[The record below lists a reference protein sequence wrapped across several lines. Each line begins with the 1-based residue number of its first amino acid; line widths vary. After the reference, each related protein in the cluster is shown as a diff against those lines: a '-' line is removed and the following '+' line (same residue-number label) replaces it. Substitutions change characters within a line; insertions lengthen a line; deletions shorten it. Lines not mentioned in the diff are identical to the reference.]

1 MLVGAAVL
9 RRSSI
14 AAVAFAALA
23 LSGCASSAPSASPV
37 DRDVSTSSSTPAGA
51 VSAPVSARQPRRI
64 HRLGPLQTVEHDW
77 RDINAGKYGAAFRYL
92 KPGSIPQGRAQFVS
106 DEQQAGIEKV
116 DFSGQLSARTAAS
129 ATVAVTSLTTQDAQ
143 FGCRDWTGSYQLSK
157 DGAHWLIDRASIAPS
172 SARLGSLNCLR
183 RARRAP
189 LRRGRPLRSRSK
201 VPVPQATRP
210 TSSSAPAMR
219 ASRIF
224 RTGMDTSC
232 NALTANGATP
242 ADSPGRAAYHGGEQC
257 SAGTTRPRVTG
268 LGRCF
273 RRLAGCFVGDL
284 TKRNQSRGQSQD
296 C

>member
-9 RRSSI
+9 RRSLI

-37 DRDVSTSSSTPAGA
+37 DRDVSTSSSSPAGA

-64 HRLGPLQTVEHDW
+64 HRLGPLQTVEHYW

-92 KPGSIPQGRAQFVS
+92 KPGSIPQGQAQFVS

-129 ATVAVTSLTTQDAQ
+129 ATVAVTSLTTRDAQ

-172 SARLGSLNCLR
+172 QCSSGQSSPA
-183 RARRAP
+183 A
-189 LRRGRPLRSRSK
+189 
-201 VPVPQATRP
+201 
-210 TSSSAPAMR
+210 TSSTSSAEA
-219 ASRIF
+219 
-224 RTGMDTSC
+224 
-232 NALTANGATP
+232 GATTSEQVEGP
-242 ADSPGRAAYHGGEQC
+242 GSSSHATDVEFCTSHACIPNFPNGNGYIVQCADGEWSHSGGLSGACSYHGGEQ
-257 SAGTTRPRVTG
+257 
-268 LGRCF
+268 
-273 RRLAGCFVGDL
+273 
-284 TKRNQSRGQSQD
+284 
-296 C
+296 